1 MTSVRNADD
10 KFRMF
15 DHHNIVLMAMSL
27 LDYNLEFLH
36 EKILLNISILIKIYV
51 VNDNHMMKDHWL
63 MMNVLDKAVVIVELS
78 EDLVLM
84 IDFSLVI
91 VEIDSASN
99 IH

>member
-1 MTSVRNADD
+1 
-10 KFRMF
+10 
-15 DHHNIVLMAMSL
+15 
-27 LDYNLEFLH
+27 
-36 EKILLNISILIKIYV
+36 
-51 VNDNHMMKDHWL
+51 MMKDHWL
-63 MMNVLDKAVVIVELS
+63 MMNVLDKVVVIVELN